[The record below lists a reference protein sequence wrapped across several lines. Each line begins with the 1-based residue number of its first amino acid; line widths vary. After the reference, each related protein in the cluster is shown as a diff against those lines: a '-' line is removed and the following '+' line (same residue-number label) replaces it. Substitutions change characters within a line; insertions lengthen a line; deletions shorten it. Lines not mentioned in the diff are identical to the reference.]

1 MQHSRFI
8 DSNKNIQQTSKN
20 FNKHQKKRNK
30 NLVRFPQ
37 TRTLGL
43 AQLSTLHFSSNRLF
57 KIQLFGETRK
67 KRYKNKSPNNVRQRH
82 PKNASTKI
90 TTKLDGKLFSNK
102 KKHKRKKKNFRSK
115 CNNCR
120 SPKLGDLK
128 HQQKVRRVE
137 FPIRIQNEARIF
149 LRFYFVSRNTKIT
162 QKSQNKRMKN

>member
-1 MQHSRFI
+1 MTCAALTFYRFKQKY
-8 DSNKNIQQTSKN
+8 SKTSKN
-20 FNKHQKKRNK
+20 FNKHKKKRNK

-37 TRTLGL
+37 TRTLDS

-102 KKHKRKKKNFRSK
+102 RNTNEEKKNFRSK

-120 SPKLGDLK
+120 SPKLGDLQ

-162 QKSQNKRMKN
+162 QKSQKKE